1 MITKLFQFLSAAP
14 KSLFHL
20 INYVPRK
27 VRNLQLLSL
36 LLKPTNIGDHLL
48 KASPKVQI
56 ELPACRAAK

>member
-48 KASPKVQI
+48 MASPKVQI
-56 ELPACRAAK
+56 ELTTCRAAK